1 MLTDSDLQL
10 AEHLKHALIE
20 HNVPLYKAIVFGS
33 RARGDAQPDS
43 DLDVLVLVEHIT
55 PALRKTISHCAWEVG
70 YEAGHRSPGGWRV
83 SPRGWAWGTD
93 CGQSG
98 LLRRVLCGARPATS
112 ARQNTA

>member
-1 MLTDSDLQL
+1 MLTDFDLQL

-33 RARGDAQPDS
+33 RARGEAQPDS

-70 YEAGHRSPGGWRV
+70 FEAGVLIQTVVMSREEAEHGPE
-83 SPRGWAWGTD
+83 
-93 CGQSG
+93 QSS
-98 LLRRVLCGARPATS
+98 LLMLAIREEGIPV
-112 ARQNTA
+112 